1 MNQIFKKNTLNVLR
15 VYESKVKKRYC
26 YLYFA
31 AHTSQ
36 QCKIEIEKPCL
47 EISIDQFI
55 LFCCSPH
62 SPETLNTL
70 RHQLHVASNNVSQSH
85 SAALSPNTVT
95 GQSSP
100 SVYFGLSRRGSLSSV
115 AGMYCV
121 IAWKTGGIFIAY
133 NFKRALYLL
142 RFLVNFL
149 SIQIRQMLPMQ
160 HQSLLKTPPNTGTS
174 PTYPE
179 RKVCTCVL

>member
-1 MNQIFKKNTLNVLR
+1 MQ
-15 VYESKVKKRYC
+15 
-26 YLYFA
+26 
-31 AHTSQ
+31 
-36 QCKIEIEKPCL
+36 IEKLCSN
-47 EISIDQFI
+47 ISIDQFI
-55 LFCCSPH
+55 LFRCSPH

-142 RFLVNFL
+142 RFLVNFFVH
-149 SIQIRQMLPMQ
+149 SDSVDAT
-160 HQSLLKTPPNTGTS
+160 HATPKFVKDTSKYWYKPNISREEGLYTCLMM
-174 PTYPE
+174 P
-179 RKVCTCVL
+179 RKKL

>member
-1 MNQIFKKNTLNVLR
+1 MYFPALT
-15 VYESKVKKRYC
+15 SK
-26 YLYFA
+26 
-31 AHTSQ
+31 
-36 QCKIEIEKPCL
+36 QCKVQIEKPCY
-47 EISIDQFI
+47 EISIDQFVS
-55 LFCCSPH
+55 FRCSPH

-121 IAWKTGGIFIAY
+121 IAWKTRVNLLLHITSKGHCIYLDFLCIFCP
-133 NFKRALYLL
+133 L
-142 RFLVNFL
+142 RFC
-149 SIQIRQMLPMQ
+149 
-160 HQSLLKTPPNTGTS
+160 GC
-174 PTYPE
+174 YPCDT
-179 RKVCTCVL
+179 KVC

>member
-1 MNQIFKKNTLNVLR
+1 MYFPALT
-15 VYESKVKKRYC
+15 SK
-26 YLYFA
+26 
-31 AHTSQ
+31 
-36 QCKIEIEKPCL
+36 QCKVQIEKPCY
-47 EISIDQFI
+47 EISIDQFVS
-55 LFCCSPH
+55 FCCSPH

-121 IAWKTGGIFIAY
+121 IAWKTRVNLLLHITSKGHCIYLEISCIFFVHSDSVDATH
-133 NFKRALYLL
+133 A
-142 RFLVNFL
+142 
-149 SIQIRQMLPMQ
+149 
-160 HQSLLKTPPNTGTS
+160 TPKFVKDTSKYWYKPNISREEGMYRCFMM
-174 PTYPE
+174 P
-179 RKVCTCVL
+179 RNKL